1 MSRPASPRRLV
12 IALLSA
18 LALGSSG
25 CQDDEIGTVGPQTRP
40 DDPAVADPD
49 VQGKGKAT
57 APVTRAT
64 RK

>member
-1 MSRPASPRRLV
+1 V